1 MASGDVPAPDVQS
14 LRHFLSNRLVAR
26 LGQTFPAIASR
37 ALAVLLSVVV
47 ARAREAGKLARVLVS
62 NHQSH
67 KGKV

>member
-1 MASGDVPAPDVQS
+1 MCRLLMCKALGTSSATASWRAY
-14 LRHFLSNRLVAR
+14 
-26 LGQTFPAIASR
+26 GQTFPAIASR